1 MSLCYL
7 DFVLY
12 VVNAVFCFSF
22 FFFQFLNEWPSRFA
36 RLAILPPVAE
46 MNPRQRHALDV
57 YLNDCKDL
65 FAEWQEFKGQ
75 DPS

>member
-7 DFVLY
+7 DVVLY
-12 VVNAVFCFSF
+12 VVNAVFAFLL
-22 FFFQFLNEWPSRFA
+22 FQFLNEWPSRFA
-36 RLAILPPVAE
+36 PLARLPHVAE

-65 FAEWQEFKGQ
+65 FAE
-75 DPS
+75 